1 MPKPPKARPAPLPPM
16 EAKSEPALKRRDAKR
31 IKTSGQAGTVI
42 AGKTRA
48 GNTNFGSSSY

>member
-42 AGKTRA
+42 AGKPRA
-48 GNTNFGSSSY
+48 GNTQFGSSSY